1 MIHPNT
7 GALSDA
13 DLPRFGLV
21 KKKSKAKPRKGLQA
35 KIGNDDAPLLEQN
48 VFGRIAT
55 HTQIRE
61 RTHRRMF

>member
-1 MIHPNT
+1 MFHPNT

-21 KKKSKAKPRKGLQA
+21 KKKSRAKPWKGLQA

-48 VFGRIAT
+48 VFGFIIFCKPYL
-55 HTQIRE
+55 QKN
-61 RTHRRMF
+61 FSG